1 MTGATPKRDVSR
13 QSQVF
18 FFIIL
23 AGLLLLT
30 WTVFKPFVIFMVTG
44 VFVAVLALP
53 VDKFWERL
61 FPNRVAAIFTM
72 VTLLVIF
79 LMPLTAIGLAL
90 ANDAQSLAESIQS
103 GEAQERFDTYVASP
117 TFQRVLE
124 LMYPDNTTDERNA
137 TLQEQVDTLQ
147 EQAIE
152 QLTNFAKSVAT
163 ALPSVFVAI
172 TVILFVV
179 YYVLTD
185 GEKLVGYLRRA
196 APLPVAQVDT
206 LMREAHNGLKAVFV
220 GQVLTSLIQGGL
232 GGVGFLIAGVPGA
245 VLWASVMAVL
255 SLLPVVGAFL
265 VWVPVA
271 VFMLISGDLWQ
282 GFFLLG
288 WGVLIVSQ
296 VDNLIRPRLIGN
308 RAQIHPLFVLIGVLG
323 GVAAFGFIGLFLGPV
338 LVGVTLSVLKV
349 WENEYLDPLVGP
361 ADPTRQSEEAKEA

>member
-1 MTGATPKRDVSR
+1 MPR
-13 QSQVF
+13 QSQAF

-23 AGLLLLT
+23 AGLLFLT
-30 WTVFKPFVIFMVTG
+30 WLVFKPFVIFMVTG

-53 VDKFWERL
+53 VDKFWERI

-72 VTLLVIF
+72 FTLLVIF
-79 LMPLTAIGLAL
+79 LMPLTALGLSL
-90 ANDAQSLAESIQS
+90 ANDAQTLAESIQS
-103 GEAQERFDTYVASP
+103 GQAREQFDTFVASP
-117 TFQRVLE
+117 GFQRALE
-124 LMYPDNTTDERNA
+124 LIYPDNTTDERNA
-137 TLQEQVDTLQ
+137 TLDAQVDTLQ

-152 QLTNFAKSVAT
+152 QLTSFAKTVAT

-196 APLPVAQVDT
+196 APLPAEQVDT

-245 VLWASVMAVL
+245 VLWAAIMAVL
-255 SLLPVVGAFL
+255 SLLPVVGAFI

-271 VFMLISGDLWQ
+271 LYMLVSGELWQ

-349 WENEYLDPLVGP
+349 WEKDYLDPILGP
-361 ADPTRQSEEAKEA
+361 DDPTQEAPEESAAA